1 MRYSRVNERQS
12 HHHFEGGP
20 VPKKG
25 DRIESIDPE
34 TAVKR
39 LGTVQHVDDVQI
51 LVKWDDGR
59 SENLE
64 PDIDRFRIV
73 EVA

>member
-1 MRYSRVNERQS
+1 M
-12 HHHFEGGP
+12 
-20 VPKKG
+20 PKKG